1 MQLRIKY
8 AFGLLMTIAVV
19 SAVPSLAQ
27 TATPATAPA
36 APAAATPDTSS
47 RPKLAVGYTF
57 LHSNAPPGGCGCF
70 NLNGGNATFALPV
83 KPGMFDLVGD
93 ITVTHTGGISSSG
106 YTLTLSTFTVG
117 GRYLHPLGHLPLE
130 GYGQALIGVA
140 HSSGTLIPTQS
151 PGVTSNAGATF
162 VANLGGGLDLRINR
176 RFSLRLAEADYLVT
190 TFNNSVNNRQNHFR
204 ISSGVVIRFGK

>member
-8 AFGLLMTIAVV
+8 AFGLLVMIAAV
-19 SAVPSLAQ
+19 STAAAKAQ
-27 TATPATAPA
+27 TPAAAPA
-36 APAAATPDTSS
+36 APAPVSDGSS
-47 RPKLAVGYTF
+47 RPELAVGYTF

-93 ITVTHTGGISSSG
+93 ITVTHAGGISSSG

-117 GRYLHPLGHLPLE
+117 GRYLHPLGHSPLE

-140 HSSGTLIPTQS
+140 HSSGTLIPAQS
-151 PGVTSNAGATF
+151 PGVSSNAGATF
-162 VANLGGGLDLRINR
+162 VANLGGGVDLRINH

-190 TFNNSVNNRQNHFR
+190 TFNNSVNNRQNHLR
-204 ISSGVVIRFGK
+204 ISSGLVVRFGK